1 MKRCLNCRKTYDEN
15 LPKCPHCG
23 YKPRSKS
30 RITKKFDT
38 QEIELPVDK
47 GSRPQKTKQ
56 NIRSNSSH
64 AGSFYLKRGE
74 KIQDRYS
81 VINVMGYGAFGVAYQ
96 CFDTNTHTNVVVK
109 EYIPSYLANR
119 DPNGRDVLP
128 ISDES
133 EAKLSVGMDAFIDE
147 NKRLLQNDVKCVPP
161 MLDCFKQNSTTY
173 IVTELIHGETL
184 ASVLKRKGKLSYHA
198 TITIITGV
206 LQGLRKLNK
215 LGIIHGD
222 ICPDNIVVTNESD
235 VYLLDYN
242 LSEFNKNVY
251 TQRES
256 GKLRSGYSA
265 PELYYPNMDQGPWT
279 DVYAAAA
286 VMYKM
291 LTGVTVPSA
300 IKRKTNDTLTSLS
313 QIGVPITQGAEKAM
327 FKALRVDYEKRTQNP
342 EDFLNGLMGDGFDNV
357 SVSKSAEA
365 VKPKPSRKQQKY
377 SDYEEESGRKKKKGG
392 FLNTVLAL
400 LIIAI
405 IGVVLWLF
413 ISGVFVLPGTLTQS
427 NNSNSVNGVTSEI
440 ETEKDSEK
448 DSSKNSDTES
458 KLSIPFLDDFY
469 SKDNDEESDTD
480 TESTTSGI
488 LSGLFDDIVSRILYS
503 DDDKETDS
511 DADIVTSSEP
521 EEEFYYSSEEE
532 YNEDDNYFLEPFD
545 EDDENNEN
553 NDTTN
558 DSTDADNGEEPMQ
571 IIEEVASSVTTVLD
585 DLVTKAGDFFGDLL

>member
-1 MKRCLNCRKTYDEN
+1 MKRCLNCRKTYDDSM
-15 LPKCPHCG
+15 PKCPHCG

-38 QEIELPVDK
+38 QEITLPVDN

-64 AGSFYLKRGE
+64 AGSFYLKSGE

-81 VINVMGYGAFGVAYQ
+81 VLNVMGYGAFGVAYQ

-161 MLDCFKQNSTTY
+161 MLDCFKQNNTAY
-173 IVTELIHGETL
+173 VVTDLIHGETL

-222 ICPDNIVVTNESD
+222 ICPDNIVVTNDSD

-265 PELYYPNMDQGPWT
+265 LELYYLNMDQGPWT

-286 VMYKM
+286 TMYKM
-291 LTGVTVPSA
+291 LTGVTVQSA

-313 QIGVPITQGAEKAM
+313 QLGVPITQGAEKAM
-327 FKALRVDYEKRTQNP
+327 FRALRIDYEKRTQNP

-357 SVSKSAEA
+357 SVSKASEA

-377 SDYEEESGRKKKKGG
+377 SDYEEEPRRKKKSGS
-392 FLNTVLAL
+392 FLNTLLVF

-413 ISGVFVLPGTLTQS
+413 ISGVFVIPGTLTQS
-427 NNSNSVNGVTSEI
+427 NNNNSANSVTSEA

-448 DSSKNSDTES
+448 DNSKNSDTES
-458 KLSIPFLDDFY
+458 KLSIPFIDDFY
-469 SKDNDEESDTD
+469 SKDKDSDT
-480 TESTTSGI
+480 ENTTSGI

-503 DDDKETDS
+503 DDDEETDS
-511 DADIVTSSEP
+511 DEDAVTSSQP
-521 EEEFYYSSEEE
+521 EEEYYYSTEEE
-532 YNEDDNYFLEPFD
+532 YYSENDNNFLEPFD
-545 EDDENNEN
+545 ENNDDTNNEDQTE
-553 NDTTN
+553 NDN
-558 DSTDADNGEEPMQ
+558 AEEPMQ
-571 IIEEVASSVTTVLD
+571 NIIEDAASKVTSALD
-585 DLVTKAGDFFGDLL
+585 DIVTNAGDFLSDLL